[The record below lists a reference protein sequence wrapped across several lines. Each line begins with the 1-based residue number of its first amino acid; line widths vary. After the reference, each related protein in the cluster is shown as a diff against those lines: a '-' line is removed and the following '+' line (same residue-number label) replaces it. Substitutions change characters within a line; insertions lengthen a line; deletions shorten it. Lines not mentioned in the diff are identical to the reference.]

1 MLLFKIESMK
11 VNFFFVITFLI
22 LSIGFSQTSYK
33 MDRHIKPE
41 NLRIGDTISIIAP
54 SGVLKDYEEYM
65 QKSIS
70 LMESWGLNVVLGST
84 IYESYGHFSSTDI
97 NREKDFQDE
106 IDDNKIKAIWC
117 ARGGY
122 GAMRIIDNINYDNL
136 LKNPKWVVGYSD
148 ITAIHN
154 DIHNLGVESLHGVMC
169 KSLEDIS
176 VGDDS
181 INKLK
186 DILFEEGELEYIIE
200 GHEYNIIGE
209 ASGKLVGG
217 NLTLLQSLLQSKSSI
232 DTTNKIIFIEDVGEY
247 LYHIDRM
254 LHSLK
259 RADYFSKCSGLIVGD
274 FTDIKKNETKFG
286 KNLYEIINEIV
297 EDYNFP
303 VMYGFPAGHG
313 QQNLP
318 LIFGR
323 NVQISVSENISEIRF
338 SN

>member
-1 MLLFKIESMK
+1 MK
-11 VNFFFVITFLI
+11 VNFFFVVTFFI
-22 LSIGFSQTSYK
+22 LSLGFSQISHK
-33 MDRHIKPE
+33 MDKLIKPK
-41 NLRIGDTISIIAP
+41 NLKIGDTISIIAP
-54 SGVLKDYEEYM
+54 SGVLKDYDEYM
-65 QKSIS
+65 YKSIS
-70 LMESWGLNVVLGST
+70 LMESWGLNVVLGSN
-84 IYESYGHFSSTDI
+84 IYDSYGHFSSSDA
-97 NREKDFQDE
+97 NRQKDFQNA

-122 GAMRIIDNINYDNL
+122 GAMRIIDKINYDNL
-136 LKNPKWVVGYSD
+136 LKHPKWVIGYSD

-154 DIHNLGVESLHGVMC
+154 DIHNLGVESLHGIMS

-176 VGDDS
+176 VDDES
-181 INKLK
+181 IKKLK
-186 DILFEEGELEYIIE
+186 DIIFGKGELHYMIE
-200 GHEYNIIGE
+200 SNKYNITGE

-217 NLTLLQSLLQSKSSI
+217 NLTLLQSLLESKSSI
-232 DTTNKIIFIEDVGEY
+232 DTTNKIIFIEEVGEY

-274 FTDIKKNETKFG
+274 FTDIRKNETKFG

-297 EDYNFP
+297 KEYNFP
-303 VMYGFPAGHG
+303 VIYGFPAGHG
-313 QQNLP
+313 QKNLP

-323 NVQISVSENISEIRF
+323 NVEINVSKNKSEIRF

>member
-1 MLLFKIESMK
+1 MK
-11 VNFFFVITFLI
+11 VNFFFVVTFFI
-22 LSIGFSQTSYK
+22 LSLGFSQISHK
-33 MDRHIKPE
+33 MDKLIKPK
-41 NLRIGDTISIIAP
+41 NLKIGDTISIIAP
-54 SGVLKDYEEYM
+54 SGVLKDYDEYM
-65 QKSIS
+65 YKSIS
-70 LMESWGLNVVLGST
+70 LMESWGLNVVLGSN
-84 IYESYGHFSSTDI
+84 IYDSYGHFSSSDA
-97 NREKDFQDE
+97 NRQKDFQNA

-122 GAMRIIDNINYDNL
+122 GAMRIIDKINYDNL
-136 LKNPKWVVGYSD
+136 LKHPKWVIGYSD

-154 DIHNLGVESLHGVMC
+154 DIHNLGVESLHGVMS

-176 VGDDS
+176 VDDES
-181 INKLK
+181 IKKLK
-186 DILFEEGELEYIIE
+186 DIIFGKGELHYVIE
-200 GHEYNIIGE
+200 SNKYNITGE

-217 NLTLLQSLLQSKSSI
+217 NLTLLQSLLESKSSI
-232 DTTNKIIFIEDVGEY
+232 DTTNKIVFIEEVGEY

-274 FTDIKKNETKFG
+274 FTDVRKNETKFG

-297 EDYNFP
+297 KEYNFP
-303 VMYGFPAGHG
+303 VIYGFPAGHG
-313 QQNLP
+313 QKNFP

-323 NVQISVSENISEIRF
+323 NIEINVSKNKSEIRF

>member
-97 NREKDFQDE
+97 NREKDFQDA

-176 VGDDS
+176 VDDDS

>member
-1 MLLFKIESMK
+1 MK
-11 VNFFFVITFLI
+11 VNFFFVVTFFI
-22 LSIGFSQTSYK
+22 LSLGFSQISHK
-33 MDRHIKPE
+33 MDKLIKPK
-41 NLRIGDTISIIAP
+41 NLKIGDTISIIAP
-54 SGVLKDYEEYM
+54 SGILKDYDEYM
-65 QKSIS
+65 YKSIS
-70 LMESWGLNVVLGST
+70 LMESWGLNVVLGSN
-84 IYESYGHFSSTDI
+84 IYDSYGHFSSSDA
-97 NREKDFQDE
+97 NRQKDFQNA

-122 GAMRIIDNINYDNL
+122 GAMRIIDKINYDNL
-136 LKNPKWVVGYSD
+136 LKHPKWVIGYSD

-154 DIHNLGVESLHGVMC
+154 DIHNLGVESLHGVMS

-176 VGDDS
+176 VDDES
-181 INKLK
+181 IKKLK
-186 DILFEEGELEYIIE
+186 DIIFGKGELHYVIE
-200 GHEYNIIGE
+200 SNKYNITGE

-217 NLTLLQSLLQSKSSI
+217 NLTLLQSLLESKSSI
-232 DTTNKIIFIEDVGEY
+232 DTTNKIVFIEEVGEY

-274 FTDIKKNETKFG
+274 FTDIRKNETKFG

-297 EDYNFP
+297 KEYNFP
-303 VMYGFPAGHG
+303 VIYGFPAGHG
-313 QQNLP
+313 QKNLP

-323 NVQISVSENISEIRF
+323 NIEINVSKNKSEIRF

>member
-1 MLLFKIESMK
+1 MK
-11 VNFFFVITFLI
+11 VKFFFVVTFFI
-22 LSIGFSQTSYK
+22 LSLGFSQISYK
-33 MDRHIKPE
+33 MDKLIKPK
-41 NLRIGDTISIIAP
+41 NLKIGDTISIIAP
-54 SGVLKDYEEYM
+54 SGVLKDYDEYM
-65 QKSIS
+65 DKSIS
-70 LMESWGLNVVLGST
+70 LMESWGLNVVLGSN
-84 IYESYGHFSSTDI
+84 IYDSYGHFSSSDA
-97 NREKDFQDE
+97 NRQKDFQNA

-122 GAMRIIDNINYDNL
+122 GAMRIIDKINYDNL
-136 LKNPKWVVGYSD
+136 LKHPKWVIGYSD

-154 DIHNLGVESLHGVMC
+154 DIHNLGVESLHGVMS

-176 VGDDS
+176 IDDES
-181 INKLK
+181 IKKLK
-186 DILFEEGELEYIIE
+186 DIVFGKGELHYVIE
-200 GHEYNIIGE
+200 SNKYNITGE

-232 DTTNKIIFIEDVGEY
+232 DTTNKIIFIEEVGEY

-274 FTDIKKNETKFG
+274 FTDVRKNETKFG

-297 EDYNFP
+297 KEYNFP
-303 VMYGFPAGHG
+303 VIYGFPAGHG
-313 QQNLP
+313 QKNFP

-323 NVQISVSENISEIRF
+323 NIEINVSKNKSEIRF

>member
-1 MLLFKIESMK
+1 MK
-11 VNFFFVITFLI
+11 VNFFFVITFFI
-22 LSIGFSQTSYK
+22 LSLGFSQTSYK

-41 NLRIGDTISIIAP
+41 NLKIGDTISIIAP
-54 SGVLKDYEEYM
+54 SGVLKDHNEYM

-84 IYESYGHFSSTDI
+84 IYDTYGHFSSTDI
-97 NREKDFQDE
+97 NRKKDFQNA
-106 IDDNKIKAIWC
+106 IDDNTIKAIWC

-122 GAMRIIDNINYDNL
+122 GAMRIIDKINLDNL
-136 LKNPKWVVGYSD
+136 LKHPKWVIGYSD

-176 VGDDS
+176 VDDES
-181 INKLK
+181 IKKLK
-186 DILFEEGELEYIIE
+186 DIIFDEAKLSYIIE
-200 GHEYNIIGE
+200 GNKYNIPGI
-209 ASGKLVGG
+209 ANGKLVGG

-232 DTTNKIIFIEDVGEY
+232 DTNNKIIFIEEVGEY

-254 LHSLK
+254 LYSLK
-259 RADYFSKCSGLIVGD
+259 RADYFSKCNGLIIGD

-286 KNLYEIINEIV
+286 KNLYEVINEIV
-297 EDYNFP
+297 EEYNFP
-303 VMYGFPAGHG
+303 VIYGFPAGHG
-313 QQNLP
+313 EENLP

-323 NVQISVSENISEIRF
+323 NIEINVSKNKSEIRF